1 MDLLST
7 HWVRHGQSGRESV
20 GIELGGGTVNA
31 AEDGPCSRGISAA
44 NVRGEEGIE
53 PVEVSM
59 GHFIEQVVRANY
71 P

>member
-1 MDLLST
+1 M
-7 HWVRHGQSGRESV
+7 
-20 GIELGGGTVNA
+20 NA

-53 PVEVSM
+53 PVKVSM